1 MLQRVQTVWLL
12 CGALSMAAMA
22 FMPMLKDSAGG
33 LYDFMGRSQPARS
46 GLNNYVVHLVVLASA
61 LVFAAAVFLFRN
73 RPLQMRLVRFNFL
86 LVAGSIALGAFY
98 LNNVQQ
104 VCGTA
109 LTVNP
114 GAGFFL
120 PVPALL
126 FNWLA
131 ARGIRADER
140 RVRDLNRIR

>member
-33 LYDFMGRSQPARS
+33 LYDFMGRALPARS
-46 GLNNYVVHLVVLASA
+46 GLNNYLLHLVALAGA

-73 RPLQMRLVRFNFL
+73 RPLQLRLVRFNFL
-86 LVAGSIALGAFY
+86 LIAGSIALSAFY

-114 GAGFFL
+114 AAGFFL
-120 PVPALL
+120 PVPALV